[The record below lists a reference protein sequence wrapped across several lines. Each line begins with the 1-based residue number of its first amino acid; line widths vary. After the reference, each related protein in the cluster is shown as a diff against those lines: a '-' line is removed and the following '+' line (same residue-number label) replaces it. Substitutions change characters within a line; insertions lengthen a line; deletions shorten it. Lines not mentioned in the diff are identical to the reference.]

1 LVLFGAVAI
10 VILSLLGGVGSH
22 SEVRHQRLIVD
33 LLMLQHDWYWDQ
45 LVHFYGDRIQTVRSD
60 GFFDR
65 VDSVVAHLNLV
76 TVGDLSK
83 VEY

>member
-1 LVLFGAVAI
+1 M
-10 VILSLLGGVGSH
+10 
-22 SEVRHQRLIVD
+22 Q
-33 LLMLQHDWYWDQ
+33 
-45 LVHFYGDRIQTVRSD
+45 FYGDRKQSVRSD

-65 VDSVVAHLNLV
+65 VDSLVAHLNLV